1 MLEEA
6 LAYLAKGLSVVP
18 VVPRG
23 KNPLIP
29 WKEFQNRLATEEE
42 VKEWFTKWPDSN
54 IGIITGKISGITVVD
69 VEKDGKFNSP
79 PTLIAKTGG
88 GGFHYYFKYAPEVDN
103 FARIQPLIDIRG
115 NSGLVVAAPS
125 IHPSGEKYEWVLA
138 ENLAEFPY
146 DYFGFRNNNWDE
158 IIEGV
163 EKGSRNESA
172 AKYIGLRVRRFPEK
186 EWESFVWPDVKQWN
200 ERNNPPLSEKELRT
214 TFKSICQRQR
224 ENQEKEANVAEEYKS
239 KIEYLT
245 FTDVLEKS
253 CKELQE
259 TKPED
264 VISFGYDFLD
274 EKLTGIFPGELVI
287 LGGETGCF
295 AKGTLVRM
303 SDHTLKKI
311 EDILPGD
318 KLLGPDFKPRTVQR
332 LFHGRE
338 EMYKVTSDFFDFTVN
353 ASHTFALQNSQG
365 EYFEKKCTDFIY
377 DKAKTI
383 RAFYDQLDFHNNH
396 KLFKTNGES
405 SIFSVTPIG
414 RDNFYGF
421 ELDLDHLFCLED
433 YTVQRN
439 SGKTTAATNI
449 LYKASRRNRRCT
461 LFALEDRLEDY
472 GIKALYFEL
481 GKVIKDQCGPDT
493 ANYSWNSYRTNS
505 IDDGNF
511 PILLDIA
518 KNNLKNELIE
528 FVKADTIMTIDLL
541 EMAVEDCMK
550 RGTELFLIDHLHY
563 FNLFHE
569 KKSKADFIEEIMV
582 RIRTL
587 QRKTGARII
596 MIVHYRKLN
605 GDKKPNLDSFKDSI
619 SIVQNANYV
628 INLWRDRTPG
638 AEQYE
643 TYFFLPKS
651 RNPQGE
657 GLIKALFDPQ
667 TNDYIALEEW
677 SFG

>member
-1 MLEEA
+1 MLKEA
-6 LAYLAKGLSVVP
+6 LAYLAKGLSVIP

-42 VKEWFTKWPDSN
+42 VKEWFAKWPDAN

-69 VEKDGKFNSP
+69 VEKDGEFNSP

-115 NSGLVVAAPS
+115 NGGLVVASPS
-125 IHPSGEKYEWVLA
+125 VHPSGEKYEWVLA

-146 DYFGFRNNNWDE
+146 DYFGFKNNNWDE

-186 EWESFVWPDVKQWN
+186 EWESVVWPDVKQWN

-224 ENQEKEANVAEEYKS
+224 ENQEKEENVAEEYKS
-239 KIEYLT
+239 KIEYIT

-253 CKELQE
+253 CQELQD

-287 LGGETGCF
+287 LGGETG
-295 AKGTLVRM
+295 
-303 SDHTLKKI
+303 
-311 EDILPGD
+311 
-318 KLLGPDFKPRTVQR
+318 
-332 LFHGRE
+332 
-338 EMYKVTSDFFDFTVN
+338 
-353 ASHTFALQNSQG
+353 
-365 EYFEKKCTDFIY
+365 
-377 DKAKTI
+377 
-383 RAFYDQLDFHNNH
+383 
-396 KLFKTNGES
+396 
-405 SIFSVTPIG
+405 
-414 RDNFYGF
+414 
-421 ELDLDHLFCLED
+421 
-433 YTVQRN
+433 

-449 LYKASRRNRRCT
+449 LYKASKRNRRCT

-481 GKVIKDQCGPDT
+481 GKVIREQFGPNT

-541 EMAVEDCMK
+541 EMAVEDCME

-587 QRKTGARII
+587 QRRTGARII

-643 TYFFLPKS
+643 TYFFIPKS

-657 GLIKALFDPQ
+657 GTIKTMFDPN
-667 TNDYIALEEW
+667 TNDYQSLEEW